1 MASPIIT
8 IDGPSGSGKTTV
20 GLAVAER
27 LGLCLFDTGLVY
39 RAVAYEC
46 LRWGRDPRDG
56 PAAREAALALE
67 AGLSPGS
74 RPRLVIN
81 GRLLDP
87 RQRSST
93 AHLYLDQVERAV
105 PLVARQAAVR
115 TALLPKQRSL
125 LGRGAVLLGRD
136 VGTTVCP
143 EADLKVFLEASA
155 AVRARRLQADRR
167 GGAAT
172 RADLGQVRSEIERRD
187 GYDTNRASSPLR
199 VPPGALVLDTETLSA
214 RAVTRAIL
222 ADFNRAQARPE
233 WPLANSLLMT
243 AVTSFFDVYL
253 RLYCEPI
260 RVEGLENVPSHGPV
274 IVAAR
279 HVHKADVN
287 FLAHYSP
294 RQLQFLAKSSLFDSP
309 VIGLAV
315 RALRAIPVQRRVIE
329 TAGLRRGLKAL
340 ADGGA
345 VCIFPEGTRNRD
357 GILGRP
363 FPGAGMLALRSGAP
377 VVPAVATGL
386 ERLDLARLAC
396 PEPEP
401 VTMRFGRPFRL
412 QPPPDLRGGRAARW
426 ASWSIMGE
434 IARLLPE
441 SASAAIAPELERLPG
456 HRS

>member
-27 LGLCLFDTGLVY
+27 LGLCLIDTGLVY

-56 PAAREAALALE
+56 SAASEAARDLVAD
-67 AGLSPGS
+67 LSPGS
-74 RPRLVIN
+74 RPKLRIN

-105 PLVARQAAVR
+105 PLVARQHAVR
-115 TALLPKQRSL
+115 TALLPKQRAL
-125 LGRGAVLLGRD
+125 LEGGAVLLGRD

-143 EADLKVFLEASA
+143 EAGLKVFLQASA
-155 AVRARRLQADRR
+155 AVRARRLHSDRR
-167 GGAAT
+167 GGAGPASGI
-172 RADLGQVRSEIERRD
+172 AQVRSEIERRD
-187 GYDTNRASSPLR
+187 QFDTNRASSPLR
-199 VPPGALVLDTETLSA
+199 VPPGALILDTESLSA

-222 ADFNRAQARPE
+222 ADFNRTQARPE
-233 WPLANSLLMT
+233 WAVPNSLLMT

-260 RVEGLENVPSHGPV
+260 RLEGLENVPSHGPV

-279 HVHKADVN
+279 HVHNADVN

-294 RQLQFLAKSSLFDSP
+294 RQLQFLAKSSLFEWP
-309 VIGLAV
+309 LVGYAI
-315 RALRAIPVQRRVIE
+315 RALRAIPVQRHVAE
-329 TAGLRRGLKAL
+329 TTGLRRGLKAL
-340 ADGGA
+340 AGGGA
-345 VCIFPEGTRNRD
+345 VCIFPEGTRHRD

-363 FPGAGMLALRSGAP
+363 FPGAGLLALRSGAP
-377 VVPAVATGL
+377 VVPAVVTGL
-386 ERLDLARLAC
+386 ERLDLSQLAC
-396 PEPEP
+396 PEPEA

-412 QPPPDLRGGRAARW
+412 RPPPKLRGGRAARW
-426 ASWSIMGE
+426 ASWAIMGE

-441 SASAAIAPELERLPG
+441 SASSAIAAELDQFAG
-456 HRS
+456 DRS